1 MLSRLNQRKS
11 SVATA
16 SARSITRK
24 TTKSSTSTY
33 MIPNFKSVL
42 SVSIAACIS
51 IALTGCGGGNDPTTR
66 TDTTTS
72 AGSTGSSTTTYN
84 LTVQS
89 PVLLHNVK
97 ITVTDTATGTVI
109 GQATVSS
116 GNSGV
121 IAIPATYLKSGNVL
135 LATLSPVD
143 SSSQYFD
150 PMLNSELGAMTA
162 FNQPLHALVSMG
174 TTDTTIKADPFSE
187 IVYQRT
193 LTRTGTVDWTSPLIN
208 QLNASQLTIANG
220 ELAEALG
227 TVATAPYSV
236 LFNSPTSIAAVNMY
250 IPATKTSSATVNYP
264 SSYAAI
270 ALGQLALYA
279 ENNLSDATPY
289 LNFAA
294 RAALDMRDGDLDGM
308 TTFGG
313 DTAGTV
319 VIANPILYS
328 GVTSLTND
336 DPDNTSIN
344 TLITVNSNQRI
355 QRSAALKQAITQYF
369 NTLNASLPAAS
380 RTDSASLNY
389 IQTYDYVTFNGTY
402 SSYTSPTINTPAGR
416 VGAGNYT
423 LAFGLPTGTNYKNA
437 LDSSD
442 ASGRSNDIMQ
452 LNGVYKASN
461 GCQLSVGY
469 DGTIQLSQGS
479 QVYQAIVN
487 RKFSDSLTRIT
498 GNQYLLNV
506 TSADLTAPRFIQ
518 INTIGAQVVSADTG
532 RSTQQTPTTLD
543 TTDLSC
549 TF

>member
-1 MLSRLNQRKS
+1 MLSTLNQRKS

-16 SARSITRK
+16 SARSVTRK
-24 TTKSSTSTY
+24 TTKSSTSLY

-42 SVSIAACIS
+42 SVSIAACMS

-66 TDTTTS
+66 TDTTT
-72 AGSTGSSTTTYN
+72 GSGSSTSTTTYN

-97 ITVTDTATGTVI
+97 ITVIDTATGTLI
-109 GQATVSS
+109 GQTTVSS

-135 LATLSPVD
+135 MATLSPID

-150 PMLNSELGAMTA
+150 PMLNSELGAMTT
-162 FNQPLHALVSMG
+162 FNQPLHALISMG
-174 TTDTTIKADPFSE
+174 TTNTTIKVDPFSE

-193 LTRTGTVDWTSPLIN
+193 LIRTGTVDWTSPLIN
-208 QLNASQLTIANG
+208 QLNTSQLATANT
-220 ELAEALG
+220 ELIQALG
-227 TVATAPYSV
+227 TVATTPYSV
-236 LFNSPTSIAAVNMY
+236 LFNSPTSIAAVNLY
-250 IPATKTSSATVNYP
+250 IPATKNTAATINYP
-264 SSYAAI
+264 SSYAVI

-279 ENNLSDATPY
+279 ENNLSDTTPY

-294 RAALDMRDGDLDGM
+294 RAALDMRDGDFDGM

-355 QRSAALKQAITQYF
+355 QRGAALKQATTQYF
-369 NTLNASLPAAS
+369 STLNASLPVAS
-380 RTDSASLNY
+380 QTDSTSLNY
-389 IQTYDYVTFNGTY
+389 IQTYDYAVFNGTY
-402 SSYTSPTINTPAGR
+402 SSYTSSTVNTPAGR

-423 LAFGLPTGTNYKNA
+423 LAFGLPTGTNFLNA
-437 LDSSD
+437 LDASD
-442 ASGRSNDIMQ
+442 ASGRSNSIMQ

-461 GCQLSVGY
+461 GCQLLVGY
-469 DGTIQLSQGS
+469 DGTIQLRQGS
-479 QVYQAIVN
+479 QVYQAVVN
-487 RKFSDSLTRIT
+487 RKFSDSLTRIN

-506 TSADLTAPRFIQ
+506 TSSDLTAPQFIQ
-518 INTIGAQVVSADTG
+518 IYTNGAQVVSADTG